1 MGDGEQSGRRRVSDG
16 EVGSAA
22 AVKWAKRD
30 GRLQRSRFQAQ
41 EAARAGARY
50 ACKGRTPNERHPR
63 AQNAHKRP
71 ANAASK
77 RCRPRRRYRKDKPW
91 DTDDVDH
98 WKLEEWK
105 PEHSPGA
112 FLEESSFAT
121 LFPRYREGYIREA
134 WPIVTRTLGKVGVA
148 CELNLI
154 EGSMTVAT
162 TRKTSDPYVIL
173 KARDLIKLL
182 ARSIPAAQA
191 MKILDDGVHCD
202 VIKIGGLVRNRDR
215 FVRRRQRLV
224 GPDGATLK
232 ALELLT
238 ECYVLVQGNTVACMG
253 GIKGLKTCRKVVEE
267 CFRNVHPIY
276 NIKILMIKRELAN
289 DPELREEDWE
299 RFLPKFAKKNVQT
312 KKPLKTRPTKAY
324 TPFPPAQQPS
334 KVDLQIESGEY
345 FAPES
350 AKRQAAA
357 AATRTGDV
365 AARNESDAAALAPK
379 KKRERPHKRKPAPD
393 ADAASGPDAAD
404 LVASIRGR
412 AGLGPAPE
420 RKKPRREAPL
430 LSPEPADKPAKRVT
444 WSPDVEGGEPPKP
457 AKNARAKK
465 AKLLSK
471 KAKRSASR

>member
-1 MGDGEQSGRRRVSDG
+1 MDADS
-16 EVGSAA
+16 
-22 AVKWAKRD
+22 KAKK
-30 GRLQRSRFQAQ
+30 QRGPVQI
-41 EAARAGARY
+41 
-50 ACKGRTPNERHPR
+50 H
-63 AQNAHKRP
+63 
-71 ANAASK
+71 AASK
-77 RCRPRRRYRKDKPW
+77 HRRPRRRYRKDKPW

-289 DPELREEDWE
+289 DPELKEEDWE

-350 AKRQAAA
+350 AAPGRG
-357 AATRTGDV
+357 RGD
-365 AARNESDAAALAPK
+365 ADRRRRRAR
-379 KKRERPHKRKPAPD
+379 RERRRGPAPEEEARAAPQAQAAPD
-393 ADAASGPDAAD
+393 ADAAASGPDAATS
-404 LVASIRGR
+404 A
-412 AGLGPAPE
+412 A
-420 RKKPRREAPL
+420 RRR
-430 LSPEPADKPAKRVT
+430 PAKT
-444 WSPDVEGGEPPKP
+444 
-457 AKNARAKK
+457 ARAKK
-465 AKLLSK
+465 ALLSK
-471 KAKRSASR
+471 KPSARVAR

>member
-1 MGDGEQSGRRRVSDG
+1 MDASNEADSKPKKQRRPVPD
-16 EVGSAA
+16 
-22 AVKWAKRD
+22 
-30 GRLQRSRFQAQ
+30 
-41 EAARAGARY
+41 
-50 ACKGRTPNERHPR
+50 T
-63 AQNAHKRP
+63 
-71 ANAASK
+71 
-77 RCRPRRRYRKDKPW
+77 RYRKDKPW

-162 TRKTSDPYVIL
+162 TRKTSDPY
-173 KARDLIKLL
+173 
-182 ARSIPAAQA
+182 A

-289 DPELREEDWE
+289 DPELKEEDWE

-350 AKRQAAA
+350 A
-357 AATRTGDV
+357 
-365 AARNESDAAALAPK
+365 
-379 KKRERPHKRKPAPD
+379 
-393 ADAASGPDAAD
+393 
-404 LVASIRGR
+404 
-412 AGLGPAPE
+412 
-420 RKKPRREAPL
+420 
-430 LSPEPADKPAKRVT
+430 
-444 WSPDVEGGEPPKP
+444 
-457 AKNARAKK
+457 
-465 AKLLSK
+465 
-471 KAKRSASR
+471 

>member
-1 MGDGEQSGRRRVSDG
+1 MN
-16 EVGSAA
+16 
-22 AVKWAKRD
+22 KR
-30 GRLQRSRFQAQ
+30 Q
-41 EAARAGARY
+41 
-50 ACKGRTPNERHPR
+50 
-63 AQNAHKRP
+63 
-71 ANAASK
+71 
-77 RCRPRRRYRKDKPW
+77 
-91 DTDDVDH
+91 
-98 WKLEEWK
+98 KLEEWK

-276 NIKILMIKRELAN
+276 NIKILMIKRELAK
-289 DPELREEDWE
+289 DPALANQSWD
-299 RFLPKFAKKNVQT
+299 RFLPKFKKKNVKR
-312 KKPLKTRPTKAY
+312 KKPSKIGKGKKDQV
-324 TPFPPAQQPS
+324 FPPAPVES
-334 KVDLQIESGEY
+334 KIDKQIASGEY
-345 FAPES
+345 FLS
-350 AKRQAAA
+350 QDAKRRRAAAEKLEKQKEALSASRKRREDAFIAPREEPEDGEKKKKRKSDVGDDDVA
-357 AATRTGDV
+357 AAT
-365 AARNESDAAALAPK
+365 ARLA
-379 KKRERPHKRKPAPD
+379 RKG
-393 ADAASGPDAAD
+393 S
-404 LVASIRGR
+404 
-412 AGLGPAPE
+412 E
-420 RKKPRREAPL
+420 K
-430 LSPEPADKPAKRVT
+430 LS
-444 WSPDVEGGEPPKP
+444 
-457 AKNARAKK
+457 
-465 AKLLSK
+465 LIHI
-471 KAKRSASR
+471 